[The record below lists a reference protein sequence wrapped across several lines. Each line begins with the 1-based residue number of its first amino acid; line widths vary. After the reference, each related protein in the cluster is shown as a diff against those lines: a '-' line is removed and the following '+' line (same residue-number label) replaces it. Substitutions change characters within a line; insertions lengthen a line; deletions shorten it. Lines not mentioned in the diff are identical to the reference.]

1 MPKIALIYLGRKG
14 SGGPIS
20 LALGQA
26 LAVRGAELSAYL
38 SSGLESLPAW
48 ENAGFALT
56 CVDTFHNPLQAAW
69 TVLHG
74 APLRRLAAQVRAA
87 QPDLLL
93 FPMLHP
99 WNADLQRLLHPLPAV
114 VMVHDPRP
122 HPGLNGWLQACWE
135 DRSLGCA
142 ARCLVLSAALQPELL
157 RRGVPPER
165 IRVVPHG
172 PLVYPLPQNIKGGAV
187 LSTHPSAPIKDSA
200 AQFDP
205 SPPAGRGA
213 EDSPSTLQRLLFF
226 GRIEP
231 YKGLEVLLQAFEQ
244 LQPRWPG
251 LTLTVAGEGDLRPYQ
266 AQIDRLGGRVEV
278 ISGWIPEPAVAGL
291 FAQAGLLVLP
301 YTSASQSGVLAIAA
315 GFGLP
320 VVATRTGGLAG
331 QVRDGETGLLVEPG
345 SAEALASGIARLL
358 TAPAWATGLGAA
370 LRADFAG
377 RQSWAAAVEAVL
389 ELVPG
394 V

>member
-1 MPKIALIYLGRKG
+1 MTRIALIYLGRKG

-26 LAVRGAELSAYL
+26 LAERGAALHAYL

-48 ENAGFALT
+48 QQASFAVQR
-56 CVDTFHNPLQAAW
+56 VDTFQTPLQAAW
-69 TVLHG
+69 SVLSG
-74 APLRRLAAQVRAA
+74 APLRRLAALVRAA
-87 QPDLLL
+87 QPDVLL

-99 WNADLQRLLHPLPAV
+99 WNAGLQHLLRPTPAV
-114 VMVHDPRP
+114 VLVHDPRP
-122 HPGLNGWLQACWE
+122 HPGLNGWLQARWE
-135 DRSLGCA
+135 DRSLSGA
-142 ARCLVLSAALQPELL
+142 ARCLVLSANLQPELL

-172 PLVYPLPQNIKGGAV
+172 PLAYPQAAPAHGA
-187 LSTHPSAPIKDSA
+187 A
-200 AQFDP
+200 
-205 SPPAGRGA
+205 
-213 EDSPSTLQRLLFF
+213 QRLLFF

-231 YKGLEVLLQAFEQ
+231 YKGLEVLLQACEQ

-251 LTLTVAGEGDLRPYQ
+251 LRLTIAGEGDLRPYQ
-266 AQIDRLGGRVEV
+266 AQLQRLREQVE
-278 ISGWIPEPAVAGL
+278 IRSGWIPEPEVADL
-291 FAQAGLLVLP
+291 FARAGVLVLP

-320 VVATRTGGLAG
+320 VVATRTGGLPD

-345 SAEALASGIARLL
+345 SAAALAAGIERLL
-358 TAPAWATGLGAA
+358 AEPAWASRLGAA

-377 RQSWAAAVEAVL
+377 RQSWDAAANAVL
-389 ELVPG
+389 ELG